1 MAFDYLKHAKSL
13 LQRKKPKINKELL
26 REEAFS
32 YLEELR
38 GLKGK
43 SEEQKNLVRDLTRLV
58 LTASDMLVT
67 VDREKRAGLMKDI
80 AKAYY
85 KGDRLMACKDL
96 KAVIKAGREHLT
108 SLSSGNYAVHVD
120 SNGEITYSYWHEYY
134 VKVRPNCRTV
144 VVMREPPVRTASRMI
159 KEVLAAYGIEYKK
172 DQKSYAFPEKI
183 HD

>member
-43 SEEQKNLVRDLTRLV
+43 SEEQKDLVRDMTRLA

-172 DQKSYAFPEKI
+172 DQMRYAFPEKI